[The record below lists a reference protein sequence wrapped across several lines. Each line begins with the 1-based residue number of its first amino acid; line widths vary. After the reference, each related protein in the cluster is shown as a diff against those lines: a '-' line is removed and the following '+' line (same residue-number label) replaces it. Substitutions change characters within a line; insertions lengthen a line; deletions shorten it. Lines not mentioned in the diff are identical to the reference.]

1 MNNNSKAWPYYFNNN
16 NYTENNNFIKVSD
29 DITWRPASPGL
40 LKCCS
45 KHAKEKEMEEK
56 LELKDKELEEKL
68 ESREKEISELCPPKI
83 HPQC

>member
-1 MNNNSKAWPYYFNNN
+1 
-16 NYTENNNFIKVSD
+16 
-29 DITWRPASPGL
+29 
-40 LKCCS
+40 
-45 KHAKEKEMEEK
+45 MEEK